1 MYKLYRRTLYNLYC
15 LLVVGWKV
23 ITTFHLLPRAGSPG
37 SNQLSQK
44 CRSFTFVKRSWTSV
58 CRRFRI
64 RSRNATIGFSGEDRR
79 IHVFMLCRSLL
90 VCTVRPTCVLDK
102 CVHTRVQVIC
112 NESCVYIRTCTVP
125 MTGRKSRTLELLA
138 FDEYCRFDTSACAS
152 AIKRGSLYRTCAS
165 RSIKTAIFIE
175 S

>member
-1 MYKLYRRTLYNLYC
+1 MRRKLT
-15 LLVVGWKV
+15 
-23 ITTFHLLPRAGSPG
+23 ISFHLLRRAGSPG

-44 CRSFTFVKRSWTSV
+44 CRSFTSVKRSWTGV

-64 RSRNATIGFSGEDRR
+64 RSRNATIGFSGEYRR

-112 NESCVYIRTCTVP
+112 NKSCVYIRTCTVP
-125 MTGRKSRTLELLA
+125 MTGRKSRTLEPLA
-138 FDEYCRFDTSACAS
+138 FDEYCRFDTSAFFMR
-152 AIKRGSLYRTCAS
+152 IKRASLYTHNI
-165 RSIKTAIFIE
+165 RSDY
-175 S
+175 SHSGC